1 MITSTLK
8 PLILITSLL
17 GVSGAGF
24 MPTAQAAITLVNG
37 GFETPAFGPGANAYP
52 GTIPGWKTTDSSFEI
67 WGTGF
72 GGVPSYEGIQFAE
85 LNAFIA
91 GTLYQDLVGIGSGTP
106 IGFEMAH
113 RGRAGLDVMNL
124 TITDLG
130 ADNVPGGTG
139 TNLDTILF
147 TKNYT
152 DGTSAWGFYD
162 SSGEAPIVAL
172 GNTTRYAFKAVSAAG
187 GISVGNFLDG
197 VAFGEGVV
205 VPEPGTMVAG
215 AMLLIPLWASA
226 FRKSRKPRAE

>member
-1 MITSTLK
+1 MKTSSLK
-8 PLILITSLL
+8 AFILSMGLL
-17 GVSGAGF
+17 LVSGVGF
-24 MPTAQAAITLVNG
+24 TPTAQAAITLVNG
-37 GFETPAFGPGANAYP
+37 GFETPAFGPGANSYP
-52 GTIPGWKTTDSSFEI
+52 VTIPGWKTTDSSFEI

-72 GGVPSYEGIQFAE
+72 LGVPSYEGTQFAE

-106 IGFEMAH
+106 LGFEMAH

-124 TITDLG
+124 TISDLG
-130 ADNVPGGTG
+130 ADNLPGGSG
-139 TNLDTILF
+139 ANLDTILF

-152 DGTSAWGFYD
+152 DGKAAWGFYD

-187 GISVGNFLDG
+187 GISVGNFLDA

-205 VPEPGTMVAG
+205 VPEPGTMLAG
-215 AMLLIPLWASA
+215 ATLLIPLCASVY
-226 FRKSRKPRAE
+226 RSWRKP